1 VNQKSGLKNQDSR
14 IFPRNFAA
22 MSPTTTI
29 DDVLHHLLMEEAQI
43 CLPGLGT
50 LRRTAQPALVSPLEG
65 KALPPSGLVNFNVNL
80 VLDDGR
86 LLRAL
91 EAQQPDDKAEA
102 KRMLDDFLRNM
113 QENLDAG
120 RSFTIDRIGRF
131 FKHFDGQIRF
141 TPTGD
146 NFSKESFGLPAI
158 DLRPIVR
165 TEKQRRASVDPLL
178 ADPAS
183 FAPATAPESAVK
195 QRRQWFRR
203 PESDPTAAADKES
216 LLYNEQLRSILW
228 YVFWGMAALLLL
240 VLIYNVS
247 QYFLGLNVDAS
258 SPLARTERPRLE
270 VPNDRINVAPPPRP
284 VDAEEVAPG
293 DPPRLNDPK
302 PTTPDASY
310 EQAAPTENIAPTE
323 KAAAGGEAT
332 STGDNV
338 ALIATGMFG
347 SQRNVEK
354 NLDRIKAAGFDTFTK
369 PEGQLTRIG
378 ARLEYQTEEELDLAL
393 ERLRRLYSDAF
404 VTEINGVVK
413 IRE

>member
-1 VNQKSGLKNQDSR
+1 
-14 IFPRNFAA
+14 
-22 MSPTTTI
+22 
-29 DDVLHHLLMEEAQI
+29 
-43 CLPGLGT
+43 
-50 LRRTAQPALVSPLEG
+50 
-65 KALPPSGLVNFNVNL
+65 
-80 VLDDGR
+80 
-86 LLRAL
+86 
-91 EAQQPDDKAEA
+91 
-102 KRMLDDFLRNM
+102 
-113 QENLDAG
+113 
-120 RSFTIDRIGRF
+120 
-131 FKHFDGQIRF
+131 
-141 TPTGD
+141 
-146 NFSKESFGLPAI
+146 
-158 DLRPIVR
+158 
-165 TEKQRRASVDPLL
+165 
-178 ADPAS
+178 
-183 FAPATAPESAVK
+183 
-195 QRRQWFRR
+195 
-203 PESDPTAAADKES
+203 
-216 LLYNEQLRSILW
+216 
-228 YVFWGMAALLLL
+228 MAALLLL